1 MLWSYFLVGDGG
13 QPMVRRRLGLALLSG
28 ATITVAVIGQVRP
41 EAATQRDRVAWVAES
56 LKRMQTVKPGMT
68 RTDLLKVFTTEG
80 GLSTGLH
87 RTFVSRDC
95 PYFKVDVEFKVVGR
109 PDRDASG
116 RVTLVEGNQD
126 IIVKI
131 SRPYLQFSLMD

>member
-1 MLWSYFLVGDGG
+1 
-13 QPMVRRRLGLALLSG
+13 MVRRRLGLALLSG
-28 ATITVAVIGQVRP
+28 AIITVAVIGQVRP
-41 EAATQRDRVAWVAES
+41 EATTQRDRVAWVAES

-80 GLSTGLH
+80 GPSTGLH

-95 PYFKVDVEFKVVGR
+95 PYFKVDVEFKAVAR
-109 PDRDASG
+109 PDNDSAGFVSLLEDNR
-116 RVTLVEGNQD
+116 D

-131 SRPYLQFSLMD
+131 SKPYLQFTIGD